1 MTDIIF
7 ESAASLA
14 EAIREKR
21 VSSME
26 LTQAYLDRIERVN
39 PALNAVVMLDDSA
52 KEQARAAD
60 DALARGGEVGPLHG
74 VPITLK
80 DSHDTAGVVTTGGTL
95 GRADFVPAADSTVTA
110 RLRAAGV
117 VLLGKTNTPELT
129 MGMET
134 DNLVYGR
141 TNNPYDT
148 DRTCGGSSGG
158 GAAIVASGGSAF
170 DIGTDT
176 GGSIRF
182 PGHCCGVAGIKPTS
196 GRVPR
201 TGHII
206 PYGMGVRDSLT
217 QVGPIAR
224 CVEDL
229 ALVLPIISGPD
240 WRDPAIVPMPL
251 GHPDCV
257 DASKLRMAFYTDNGV
272 MTPTPETIDAVTA
285 AASALSDAGA
295 TVVEDRPAALTD
307 YELSWKSLPHYDGS
321 VQRLLDAAGTTE
333 PHPWTLSVLESS
345 ESATAAEL
353 EELMEQV
360 DAFRSDI
367 LAFMEDYD
375 LLLSPIMPV
384 PAQPHD
390 VIRTNRLEYGSY
402 TRPHNLTGWP
412 TAVVRGGTSPEGLPI
427 AVQIAALPWRED
439 AALAAAGIIE
449 SASGG
454 WRPPTL

>member
-1 MTDIIF
+1 MTEIIF
-7 ESAASLA
+7 DSATSLAASIRDRRISSTELA
-14 EAIREKR
+14 
-21 VSSME
+21 
-26 LTQAYLDRIERVN
+26 QAYLDRIEKVN
-39 PALNAVVMLDDSA
+39 PELNAVVMLDETAMD
-52 KEQARAAD
+52 QARAAD
-60 DALARGGEVGPLHG
+60 DALAKGSEVGPLHG

-80 DSHDTAGVVTTGGTL
+80 DSHDTAGVITTGGTL
-95 GRADFVPAADSTVTA
+95 GRANFVPDSDSTVTA

-134 DNLVYGR
+134 ENLVYGR

-158 GAAIVASGGSAF
+158 GAAIVAAGGSAF

-206 PYGMGVRDSLT
+206 PYGMGIRDSLT

-224 CVEDL
+224 YVEDL

-251 GHPDCV
+251 EDPSCV
-257 DASKLRMAFYTDNGV
+257 DASRLRVAFYTDNGV
-272 MTPTPETIDAVTA
+272 KTPTRETIDAVTA
-285 AASALSDAGA
+285 AASALTDAGA

-345 ESATAAEL
+345 QSATAAEL
-353 EELMEQV
+353 EELMEEV

-367 LAFMEDYD
+367 LAFMKNYD
-375 LLLSPIMPV
+375 LLLSPIMPT
-384 PAQPHD
+384 PALAHD
-390 VIRTNRLEYGSY
+390 VIRTNRLQHGSY

-412 TAVVRGGTSPEGLPI
+412 TAVVRGGTSPEELPI
-427 AVQIAALPWRED
+427 GLQIAALPWRED
-439 AALAAAGIIE
+439 VALAAAQVVE

-454 WRPPTL
+454 WRPPSM

>member
-1 MTDIIF
+1 VTEIIF
-7 ESAASLA
+7 DSAASLA
-14 EAIREKR
+14 EAIRQKR
-21 VSSME
+21 VSSSE
-26 LTQAYLDRIERVN
+26 LTQAYLERIERVN
-39 PALNAVVMLDDSA
+39 PSLNAVVMLDDTA
-52 KEQARAAD
+52 MEQARAAD
-60 DALARGGEVGPLHG
+60 SGLAKGEDVGPLHG

-80 DSHDTAGVVTTGGTL
+80 DSHDTVGVVTTGGTL
-95 GRADFVPAADSTVTA
+95 GRADFVPDRDSTVAA

-148 DRTCGGSSGG
+148 TRTSGGSSGG
-158 GAAIVASGGSAF
+158 GAAIVAAGGSAF
-170 DIGTDT
+170 DIGSDT

-206 PYGMGVRDSLT
+206 PYGMGIRDSLT
-217 QVGPIAR
+217 QIGPIAR
-224 CVEDL
+224 YIEDL
-229 ALVLPIISGPD
+229 ALVLPIIAGPD
-240 WRDPAIVPMPL
+240 WKDPAIVPMPL
-251 GHPDCV
+251 GDPGCV
-257 DASKLRMAFYTDNGV
+257 DLSRLRVAFYTDNGV
-272 MTPTPETIDAVTA
+272 KTPTSETINAVTA

-295 TVVEDRPAALTD
+295 TVAEDRPDAITQ
-307 YELSWKSLPHYDGS
+307 YEVAWKSLPQYDDS
-321 VQRLLDAAGTTE
+321 VKRLLDAAGTTE
-333 PHPWTLSVLESS
+333 PHPWTLSVLQSTRS
-345 ESATAAEL
+345 MTVAEL
-353 EELMEQV
+353 DELMEEV

-375 LLLSPIMPV
+375 LLLSPTMPT

-390 VIRTNRLEYGSY
+390 VIRTDRLPYGSY

-427 AVQIAALPWRED
+427 GVQIAALPWRED
-439 AALAAAGIIE
+439 VALAAAQLVE

-454 WRPPTL
+454 WSPPSI

>member
-1 MTDIIF
+1 MTEIIF
-7 ESAASLA
+7 DSAASLA
-14 EAIREKR
+14 EAIRQKR
-21 VSSME
+21 ISSAE
-26 LTQAYLDRIERVN
+26 LTQAYLDRIRKVN
-39 PALNAVVMLDDSA
+39 PSLNAVVMLDDTA
-52 KEQARAAD
+52 MEQARAAD
-60 DALARGGEVGPLHG
+60 SALANGTNVGPLHG

-95 GRADFVPAADSTVTA
+95 GRADFVPDRDSTITA

-148 DRTCGGSSGG
+148 ARTSGGSSGG
-158 GAAIVASGGSAF
+158 GAAIVAAGGSAF
-170 DIGTDT
+170 DIGSDT

-206 PYGMGVRDSLT
+206 PYGMGIRDSLT
-217 QVGPIAR
+217 QIGPIAR
-224 CVEDL
+224 YVEDL
-229 ALVLPIISGPD
+229 ALVLPIIAGPD
-240 WRDPAIVPMPL
+240 WKDPAIVPMPL
-251 GHPDCV
+251 GDPGRV
-257 DASKLRMAFYTDNGV
+257 DLSRLRVAFYTDNGI
-272 MTPTPETIDAVTA
+272 MTPTSETIDAVAA

-295 TVVEDRPAALTD
+295 TVAEDRPEAITK
-307 YELSWKSLPHYDGS
+307 YEVAWKSLPQYDDS
-321 VQRLLDAAGTTE
+321 VKRLLDAAGTTE
-333 PHPWTLSVLESS
+333 PHPWTLSVLQTSRS
-345 ESATAAEL
+345 MTVAEL
-353 EELMEQV
+353 DELMEEV

-375 LLLSPIMPV
+375 ILLSPIMPT

-390 VIRTNRLEYGSY
+390 VIRTNRLPYGSY

-427 AVQIAALPWRED
+427 GVQIAALPWRED
-439 AALAAAGIIE
+439 VALAVAQVVE

-454 WRPPTL
+454 WSPPAI